1 MVTLCGRFRPA
12 ELRRLGGHLLEVVAP
27 EIAEAE
33 EAKRLQ
39 NQEQQARAK
48 TSLRTRLIGD
58 GLARTTIVHPELD
71 RDRLLTYLHA
81 STSPRKPRSSS
92 AATARSSTWA
102 APAGCSHPPN
112 AKPCGSATRNAAPS
126 TARSPPPGARP
137 IIGNPGPKAATP
149 TSTTA
154 YSSAA
159 STTTAPTTNATKPPP
174 SRPATSATTDAP
186 RPASRT
192 SADPINLVDHPRR
205 SLDR

>member
-1 MVTLCGRFRPA
+1 MIFPTTSTPSCWHGPRPRWSPCAADFRPA

-81 STSPRKPRSSS
+81 STSPRK
-92 AATARSSTWA
+92 
-102 APAGCSHPPN
+102 HPDAISGEEDRIPHHQQLGQ
-112 AKPCGSATRNAAPS
+112 AFGALLEHLD
-126 TARSPPPGARP
+126 PPGSRLMAGTRP
-137 IIGNPGPKAATP
+137 
-149 TSTTA
+149 
-154 YSSAA
+154 
-159 STTTAPTTNATKPPP
+159 
-174 SRPATSATTDAP
+174 R
-186 RPASRT
+186 
-192 SADPINLVDHPRR
+192 
-205 SLDR
+205 